1 MHIVSIDK
9 MPINFK
15 SPTQPASEK
24 VAASEDKEVKAGD
37 SEDTKK
43 SGSDT
48 VHISMEGMKKLDEE
62 SKSDTEHLPQHI
74 KQMIEAI
81 ENIIKMIEQAE
92 EVLAKAKEENYP
104 DEETKRQVIEGHQ
117 NQVSSLQQAK
127 NDAITNLIDAMK
139 EAGISEPGI
148 ISDLMG

>member
-1 MHIVSIDK
+1 MHIASIDK

-37 SEDTKK
+37 SEDAKK

-148 ISDLMG
+148 IADLMG

>member
-1 MHIVSIDK
+1 MHIASIDK

-24 VAASEDKEVKAGD
+24 AAVSEDKEVKAGD

-62 SKSDTEHLPQHI
+62 SKSDGGGS
-74 KQMIEAI
+74 K
-81 ENIIKMIEQAE
+81 
-92 EVLAKAKEENYP
+92 
-104 DEETKRQVIEGHQ
+104 KRIV
-117 NQVSSLQQAK
+117 A
-127 NDAITNLIDAMK
+127 
-139 EAGISEPGI
+139 
-148 ISDLMG
+148 